1 MRHAGHQALPTQG
14 TAMGTGH
21 VGLGPGLVDE
31 DQAGRVDAAL
41 MAAPAFALGGDVGPM
56 LLGGV
61 QAFF

>member
-1 MRHAGHQALPTQG
+1 MRHARDQALAAWCA
-14 TAMGTGH
+14 AMGAGH
-21 VGLGPGLVDE
+21 VGLRPGFIHE

-41 MAAPAFALGGDVGPM
+41 MAAPALALGGDVGPM

>member
-1 MRHAGHQALPTQG
+1 
-14 TAMGTGH
+14 MGAGH

-31 DQAGRVDAAL
+31 DQACRIDAAL
-41 MAAPAFALGGDVGPM
+41 MAAPALALGGDVRPM